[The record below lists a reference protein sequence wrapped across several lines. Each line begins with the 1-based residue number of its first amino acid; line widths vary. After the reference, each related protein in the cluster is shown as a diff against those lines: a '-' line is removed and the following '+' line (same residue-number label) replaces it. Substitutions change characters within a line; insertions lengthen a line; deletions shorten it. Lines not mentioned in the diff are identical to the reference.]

1 MDKGVLGQR
10 LRALRQARGLS
21 LADVAQATDLSS
33 SFLSLVEQGKSDITI
48 GRLARVARF
57 HGFELSELVGENGAE
72 QQGPLVVRRPPMAT
86 VHSPSEG
93 IDLFLLVGG
102 GGHRL
107 NAVLAVY
114 QPGGRVVVDAGSARE
129 ALAHV
134 IAGVFELTLEGSPP
148 VALGRGDSVLYATD
162 RCHEFRNAGG
172 EPGELLVVT
181 AGL

>member
-1 MDKGVLGQR
+1 MLGQR

-21 LADVAQATDLSS
+21 LAELAQATDLSS

-57 HGFELSELVGENGAE
+57 HGLELSELLGDNGAE
-72 QQGPLVVRRPPMAT
+72 RQGPLVVRRPARAT

-102 GGHRL
+102 GHSL

-114 QPGGRVVVDAGSARE
+114 QPGGRVVIDAGAARE
-129 ALAHV
+129 ALVHV
-134 IAGVFELTLEGSPP
+134 IASVFELSFEGSPP
-148 VALGRGDSVLYATD
+148 ITLQQGDSVLYATD
-162 RCHEFRNAGG
+162 RCYEFWNVGG
-172 EPGELLVVT
+172 GRGELLVVT
-181 AGL
+181 SVPG